1 MSNKNKIEQKN
12 NEQDVVVFSIGKDY
26 EYSDIED
33 NDDVK
38 SFVIDTICNNKELV
52 EKIISKK

>member
-1 MSNKNKIEQKN
+1 MSNKNKTEQKN

-26 EYSDIED
+26 EYYDIED
-33 NDDVK
+33 NDDIK
-38 SFVIDTICNNKELV
+38 NFVIDTICNNKELV